1 MTESK
6 TQNFL
11 ELLKKIREAYHNLPI
26 VVKAI
31 VHDDA
36 DRPVYE
42 THVLMSDSEAY
53 PRHIMPYS
61 LYICPVVSY
70 EMRSLADYKSML
82 NLLGVQPSSSDV
94 LAVVTLD
101 ATGDTPVRSPVSENE
116 AREEIRSAYEHMTE
130 RSTDHEEYW
139 QGYIDAAFG
148 LCGLDIDFDGNV
160 RTSGLSPLK
169 RMELTIEEEDRVR
182 ELDLR
187 WDAFRAGMTFAE
199 RHGKE
204 DAE

>member
-11 ELLKKIREAYHNLPI
+11 ELLRKIREAYHNLPI
-26 VVKAI
+26 IVKAI

-36 DRPVYE
+36 DHPVYE
-42 THVLMSDSEAY
+42 THVLMSDSEVY
-53 PRHIMPYS
+53 PRHIMPYG

-70 EMRSLADYKSML
+70 EMKSLAEYKPLL

-101 ATGDTPVRSPVSENE
+101 ATGDVPVRSPLSENE
-116 AREEIRSAYEHMTE
+116 AKEEIRSAYEHMTE

-160 RTSGLSPLK
+160 RTNGLSPLK

-199 RHGKE
+199 RHGEE

>member
-1 MTESK
+1 MNESK

-26 VVKAI
+26 IIKAI

-36 DRPVYE
+36 DHPVYE
-42 THVLMSDSEAY
+42 THVLMSDSETY

-61 LYICPVVSY
+61 LYLCPVVSY
-70 EMRSLADYKSML
+70 EMRTLADFKPIF
-82 NLLGVQPSSSDV
+82 NLLGVKPSSDV

-101 ATGDTPVRSPVSENE
+101 ATGDTPVRSPLTQNE
-116 AREEIRSAYEHMTE
+116 AEEEIRSAYEHMTE

-160 RTSGLSPLK
+160 KTNGLSPLK

-199 RHGKE
+199 RHGDE
-204 DAE
+204 ENAE

>member
-11 ELLKKIREAYHNLPI
+11 ELLRKIREAYHNLPI
-26 VVKAI
+26 IVKAI

-36 DRPVYE
+36 DHPVYE
-42 THVLMSDSEAY
+42 THVLMSDSEVY
-53 PRHIMPYS
+53 PRHIMPYG

-70 EMRSLADYKSML
+70 EMKSLAEYKPLL

-101 ATGDTPVRSPVSENE
+101 ATGDTPVRSPISENE

-160 RTSGLSPLK
+160 RTNGLSPLK

-199 RHGKE
+199 RHGEE

>member
-1 MTESK
+1 MNESK
-6 TQNFL
+6 NQNFL
-11 ELLKKIREAYHNLPI
+11 ELFKKIREAYHNLPV

-36 DRPVYE
+36 AHPVYE
-42 THVLMSDSEAY
+42 THVLMSEETY
-53 PRHIMPYS
+53 PRYIMPYS
-61 LYICPVVSY
+61 MYICPVVSY
-70 EMRSLADYKSML
+70 EMRPIADFKPVL
-82 NLLGVQPSSSDV
+82 NLLGVQPSSDV

-101 ATGDTPVRSPVSENE
+101 ATGDVPVRSPLTQNE
-116 AREEIRSAYEHMTE
+116 AEAEIRSAYENMAK
-130 RSTDHEEYW
+130 RSTDQEEYW

-160 RTSGLSPLK
+160 RTSGLFPLK

-199 RHGKE
+199 RHGE
-204 DAE
+204 EEAE

>member
-1 MTESK
+1 MNESK

-26 VVKAI
+26 IIKAI

-36 DRPVYE
+36 DHPVYE
-42 THVLMSDSEAY
+42 THVLMSDSETY
-53 PRHIMPYS
+53 PKHIMPFSMYT
-61 LYICPVVSY
+61 CPVVSY
-70 EMRSLADYKSML
+70 EMRPLAEFKPVL
-82 NLLGVQPSSSDV
+82 NLLGVQPLSDT

-101 ATGDTPVRSPVSENE
+101 ATGDVPVRSPLTQNE
-116 AREEIRSAYEHMTE
+116 AEAEIKSAYENMAK
-130 RSTDHEEYW
+130 RSTDQEEYW

-169 RMELTIEEEDRVR
+169 QMELTIEEEDRVR

-199 RHGKE
+199 RHGEE

>member
-6 TQNFL
+6 PQTFL

-26 VVKAI
+26 IVKAI

-36 DRPVYE
+36 EHPVYE
-42 THVLMSDSEAY
+42 THVIMSDSEVY

-61 LYICPVVSY
+61 MYICPVVSY
-70 EMRSLADYKSML
+70 EMRSLADYKPML
-82 NLLGVQPSSSDV
+82 NLLGFQPSSDV
-94 LAVVTLD
+94 LAVVTID
-101 ATGDTPVRSPVSENE
+101 ATGDTPIRSPMSENE
-116 AREEIRSAYEHMTE
+116 AKEEIRSAYEHMTE
-130 RSTDHEEYW
+130 RSTDQEEYW

-160 RTSGLSPLK
+160 KTSGLSPLK

-199 RHGKE
+199 RHGEE

>member
-1 MTESK
+1 MNESK

-36 DRPVYE
+36 AHPVYE

-53 PRHIMPYS
+53 PKHIMPYS
-61 LYICPVVSY
+61 MYICPVVSY
-70 EMRSLADYKSML
+70 EIKALADFKPL
-82 NLLGVQPSSSDV
+82 IDLLGVQPSSDV
-94 LAVVTLD
+94 MAVVTLD
-101 ATGDTPVRSPVSENE
+101 ATGDTPVRSPLTQNE
-116 AREEIRSAYEHMTE
+116 AEAEIKSAYENMAE
-130 RSTDHEEYW
+130 RSTDQEEYW

-148 LCGLDIDFDGNV
+148 LCWLDIDFDGNV
-160 RTSGLSPLK
+160 RTSGFYPLK

-187 WDAFRAGMTFAE
+187 WDVFRAGMTFAE
-199 RHGKE
+199 RHGE
-204 DAE
+204 EEAE

>member
-6 TQNFL
+6 PQTFL
-11 ELLKKIREAYHNLPI
+11 ELLRKIREAYHNLPI
-26 VVKAI
+26 IVKAI

-36 DRPVYE
+36 DHPVYE
-42 THVLMSDSEAY
+42 THVLMSDSEVY
-53 PRHIMPYS
+53 PRHIMPYG

-70 EMRSLADYKSML
+70 EMKSLAEYKPLL

-101 ATGDTPVRSPVSENE
+101 ATGDVPVRSPLSENE
-116 AREEIRSAYEHMTE
+116 AKEEIRSAYEHMTE

-160 RTSGLSPLK
+160 RTNGLSPLK

-199 RHGKE
+199 RHGEE

>member
-1 MTESK
+1 MNESK

-11 ELLKKIREAYHNLPI
+11 ELLRKIREAYHNLPI
-26 VVKAI
+26 IIKAI

-36 DRPVYE
+36 DHPVYE

-53 PRHIMPYS
+53 PKHIMPFS
-61 LYICPVVSY
+61 LYICPVISY
-70 EMRSLADYKSML
+70 EIRPLADLKPVL
-82 NLLGVQPSSSDV
+82 NLLGVQPSSDA

-101 ATGDTPVRSPVSENE
+101 ATGDVPVRSPLTQNE
-116 AREEIRSAYEHMTE
+116 AEAEIKSAYENMAE
-130 RSTDHEEYW
+130 RSTDQEEYW

-160 RTSGLSPLK
+160 RTSGLFPLK
-169 RMELTIEEEDRVR
+169 QMELTIEEEDRIR

-199 RHGKE
+199 RHGE
-204 DAE
+204 EEAE

>member
-36 DRPVYE
+36 EHPVYE
-42 THVLMSDSEAY
+42 THVLMSDSEVY
-53 PRHIMPYS
+53 PRHIMPFD

-70 EMRSLADYKSML
+70 EMRTLADFMPVL
-82 NLLGVQPSSSDV
+82 NLLGVKPSSDT

-101 ATGDTPVRSPVSENE
+101 ATGDVPIKSPLSKNE
-116 AREEIRSAYEHMTE
+116 ADAEVKSAYENLGE
-130 RSTDHEEYW
+130 QEDEESYW
-139 QGYIDAAFG
+139 QGYTDAAFG
-148 LCGLDIDFDGNV
+148 LMGLMIKDDGTINWA
-160 RTSGLSPLK
+160 RSPIEL
-169 RMELTIEEEDRVR
+169 RALTIEEEDRIR

-199 RHGKE
+199 RHGEE
-204 DAE
+204 DTE

>member
-1 MTESK
+1 MTESTK
-6 TQNFL
+6 PQNFL

-26 VVKAI
+26 IIKAI

-36 DRPVYE
+36 DHPVYE

-53 PRHIMPYS
+53 PKHIMPYS

-70 EMRSLADYKSML
+70 EMRTLADFKPIF
-82 NLLGVQPSSSDV
+82 NLLGAQPSSDV

-101 ATGDTPVRSPVSENE
+101 ATGDIPVRSPLSANE
-116 AREEIRSAYEHMTE
+116 AKEEIRSAYEHMTE
-130 RSTDHEEYW
+130 RSTDQEEYW

-160 RTSGLSPLK
+160 KTNGLSPLK
-169 RMELTIEEEDRVR
+169 RMELTIEEEDRIR

>member
-1 MTESK
+1 MNESK
-6 TQNFL
+6 PQTFL
-11 ELLKKIREAYHNLPI
+11 ELLKKIREAYKNLPI

-36 DRPVYE
+36 DHPVYE

-53 PRHIMPYS
+53 PKHIMPYS

-70 EMRSLADYKSML
+70 EMRTLADFKPML
-82 NLLGVQPSSSDV
+82 NLLGVQPSSDV

-101 ATGDTPVRSPVSENE
+101 ATGDVPVWASLTQNE
-116 AREEIRSAYEHMTE
+116 AEAEIQSAYENMAK
-130 RSTDHEEYW
+130 RSTDQEEYW

-160 RTSGLSPLK
+160 KTSELYPLK
-169 RMELTIEEEDRVR
+169 KMELTIEEEDRIR

-187 WDAFRAGMTFAE
+187 WDAFKAGMTFAE

>member
-11 ELLKKIREAYHNLPI
+11 ELLKKIREAYHNLPM

-31 VHDDA
+31 VHDD
-36 DRPVYE
+36 DDHPVYE
-42 THVLMSDSEAY
+42 THVLMSDSETY

-70 EMRSLADYKSML
+70 EMRTLADFKPIF
-82 NLLGVQPSSSDV
+82 NLLGVQPSSDV

-101 ATGDTPVRSPVSENE
+101 ATGDVPVRSPLTQNE
-116 AREEIRSAYEHMTE
+116 AEEEIRSAYEHMTE

-148 LCGLDIDFDGNV
+148 LMGIDIDFDGNV
-160 RTSGLSPLK
+160 KTSILSPLK
-169 RMELTIEEEDRVR
+169 QMELTIEEEDRIR

-199 RHGKE
+199 RHGEE
-204 DAE
+204 D

>member
-1 MTESK
+1 
-6 TQNFL
+6 
-11 ELLKKIREAYHNLPI
+11 
-26 VVKAI
+26 
-31 VHDDA
+31 
-36 DRPVYE
+36 
-42 THVLMSDSEAY
+42 
-53 PRHIMPYS
+53 MPYS

-70 EMRSLADYKSML
+70 EMKSLADYKPML

-101 ATGDTPVRSPVSENE
+101 ATGDTPIRSPMSENE
-116 AREEIRSAYEHMTE
+116 AKEEIRSAYEHMTE
-130 RSTDHEEYW
+130 RSTDQEEYW

-160 RTSGLSPLK
+160 KTNGLSPLK

-187 WDAFRAGMTFAE
+187 WDVFRAGMTFAE
-199 RHGKE
+199 RHGEE

>member
-1 MTESK
+1 MKESNH
-6 TQNFL
+6 TQTFL
-11 ELLKKIREAYHNLPI
+11 ELLKKIREAYHNMPI

-36 DRPVYE
+36 DHPVYE
-42 THVLMSDSEAY
+42 THVLTSDSEAY

-61 LYICPVVSY
+61 MYICPVVSY
-70 EMRSLADYKSML
+70 EMRALAGYKPML
-82 NLLGVQPSSSDV
+82 DLLGVQPSSDV
-94 LAVVTLD
+94 MAVVTLD
-101 ATGDTPVRSPVSENE
+101 ATGDVPVWAPLTQNE
-116 AREEIRSAYEHMTE
+116 AEEEIRSAYENMDD
-130 RSTDHEEYW
+130 RATDHEDYW

-160 RTSGLSPLK
+160 KTSVLSPLK
-169 RMELTIEEEDRVR
+169 KMELTIEEEDRIR

-187 WDAFRAGMTFAE
+187 WDAFKAGMTFAE
-199 RHGKE
+199 RHGEE

>member
-1 MTESK
+1 MNESK

-26 VVKAI
+26 IIKAI

-36 DRPVYE
+36 DHPVYE
-42 THVLMSDSEAY
+42 THVLMSDSETY
-53 PRHIMPYS
+53 PKHIMPFSMYT
-61 LYICPVVSY
+61 CPVVSY
-70 EMRSLADYKSML
+70 EMRPLAEFKPVL
-82 NLLGVQPSSSDV
+82 NLLGVQPLSDT

-101 ATGDTPVRSPVSENE
+101 ATGDVPVRSPLTQNE
-116 AREEIRSAYEHMTE
+116 AEAEIKSAYENMAK
-130 RSTDHEEYW
+130 RSTDQEEYW

-169 RMELTIEEEDRVR
+169 QMELTIEEEDRIR

-199 RHGKE
+199 RHGEE

>member
-36 DRPVYE
+36 EHPVYE
-42 THVLMSDSEAY
+42 THVLMSDSEVY
-53 PRHIMPYS
+53 PRHIMPFD

-70 EMRSLADYKSML
+70 EMRTLADFMPVL
-82 NLLGVQPSSSDV
+82 NLLGVKPSSDT

-101 ATGDTPVRSPVSENE
+101 ATGDVPIKSPLSKNE
-116 AREEIRSAYEHMTE
+116 ADAEVKSAYENLGE
-130 RSTDHEEYW
+130 QEDEESYW
-139 QGYIDAAFG
+139 QGYTDAAFG
-148 LCGLDIDFDGNV
+148 LMGLTINDDGTINWA
-160 RTSGLSPLK
+160 RSPIEL
-169 RMELTIEEEDRVR
+169 RALTIEEEDRIR
-182 ELDLR
+182 ELDLN

-199 RHGKE
+199 RHGDE
-204 DAE
+204 EEAE

>member
-6 TQNFL
+6 PQTFL

-31 VHDDA
+31 VRDDA
-36 DRPVYE
+36 EHPVYE
-42 THVLMSDSEAY
+42 THFYMANAETY
-53 PRHIMPYS
+53 PKHIMPFD

-70 EMRSLADYKSML
+70 EMRKIDSFRPVLIDM
-82 NLLGVQPSSSDV
+82 LGVQPSSDV
-94 LAVVTLD
+94 MAVVTLD
-101 ATGDTPVRSPVSENE
+101 ATGAVPVRSPLSKNE
-116 AREEIRSAYEHMTE
+116 ADAEVKSAYESLGE
-130 RSTDHEEYW
+130 QDDEEAYW
-139 QGYIDAAFG
+139 QGYTDAAFG
-148 LCGLDIDFDGNV
+148 LMGLTINDDGTINWA
-160 RTSGLSPLK
+160 RSPIEL
-169 RMELTIEEEDRVR
+169 RALTIEEEDRIR

-204 DAE
+204 ED

>member
-1 MTESK
+1 MNESK

-36 DRPVYE
+36 DHPVYE

-53 PRHIMPYS
+53 PKHIMPFSMYT
-61 LYICPVVSY
+61 CPVVSY
-70 EMRSLADYKSML
+70 EMRPLAEFKPVL
-82 NLLGVQPSSSDV
+82 NLLGVQPLSDV
-94 LAVVTLD
+94 MAVVTLD
-101 ATGDTPVRSPVSENE
+101 ATGDMPIRSPLSKNE
-116 AREEIRSAYEHMTE
+116 AEAEIRSAYENMAQE
-130 RSTDHEEYW
+130 STDQEEYW
-139 QGYIDAAFG
+139 HGYTDAAFG
-148 LCGLDIDFDGNV
+148 LCGLDIDFDGIIKNWN
-160 RTSGLSPLK
+160 LFPLK
-169 RMELTIEEEDRVR
+169 QMELTIEEEDRVR

-199 RHGKE
+199 RHGE
-204 DAE
+204 EEAE

>member
-26 VVKAI
+26 IVKAI

-36 DRPVYE
+36 DHPVYE

-53 PRHIMPYS
+53 PRHIMPFD

-70 EMRSLADYKSML
+70 EMRTLADFKPML
-82 NLLGVQPSSSDV
+82 NLLGVQPSSDV

-101 ATGDTPVRSPVSENE
+101 ATRDVPVRSPLSKNE
-116 AREEIRSAYEHMTE
+116 ADAEVKSAYESLGE
-130 RSTDHEEYW
+130 QEDEESYW
-139 QGYIDAAFG
+139 QGYTDAAFG
-148 LCGLDIDFDGNV
+148 LMRLTINDDGTINWA
-160 RTSGLSPLK
+160 RSPIEL
-169 RMELTIEEEDRVR
+169 RALTIEEEDRIR
-182 ELDLR
+182 ELDLK

-199 RHGKE
+199 RHGE
-204 DAE
+204 EAAE

>member
-1 MTESK
+1 MNESK

-26 VVKAI
+26 IIKAI

-36 DRPVYE
+36 DHPVYE

-53 PRHIMPYS
+53 PKHIMPFSMYT
-61 LYICPVVSY
+61 CPVVSY
-70 EMRSLADYKSML
+70 EMRPLAEFKPVL
-82 NLLGVQPSSSDV
+82 NLLGVQPLSDT

-101 ATGDTPVRSPVSENE
+101 ATGDVPVRSPLTQNE
-116 AREEIRSAYEHMTE
+116 AEAEIKSAYENMAE
-130 RSTDHEEYW
+130 RSSDQEEYW

-160 RTSGLSPLK
+160 RTRGLSPLK
-169 RMELTIEEEDRVR
+169 QMELTIEEEDRVR

-199 RHGKE
+199 RHGEE

>member
-1 MTESK
+1 MQESTK
-6 TQNFL
+6 PQNFL
-11 ELLKKIREAYHNLPI
+11 ELLKKIREAYHNLPV

-36 DRPVYE
+36 AHPVYE
-42 THVLMSDSEAY
+42 THVLMSDPETY
-53 PRHIMPYS
+53 PKHIMPYS
-61 LYICPVVSY
+61 LYMCPVVSY
-70 EMRSLADYKSML
+70 EMRSLADFKHVL
-82 NLLGVQPSSSDV
+82 NLLGVQPTSDV

-101 ATGDTPVRSPVSENE
+101 ATGDMPVRSPLTQNE
-116 AREEIRSAYEHMTE
+116 AEAEIRSAYENMAE

-160 RTSGLSPLK
+160 KTSGLFPLK

-199 RHGKE
+199 RHGEE
-204 DAE
+204 DA

>member
-1 MTESK
+1 MSESK

-36 DRPVYE
+36 DHPVYE
-42 THVLMSDSEAY
+42 THVLTSDSEAY

-61 LYICPVVSY
+61 MYICPVVSY
-70 EMRSLADYKSML
+70 EMRALADYKPML
-82 NLLGVQPSSSDV
+82 NLMGIQPSSEV

-101 ATGDTPVRSPVSENE
+101 ATGDVPVWAPLTQNE
-116 AREEIRSAYEHMTE
+116 AEEEIRSAYENMDE
-130 RSTDHEEYW
+130 RSTDQEEYW

-160 RTSGLSPLK
+160 KTSILSPLK
-169 RMELTIEEEDRVR
+169 KMELTIEEEDRVR

-187 WDAFRAGMTFAE
+187 WDVFKAGMTFAE

-204 DAE
+204 EDE

>member
-31 VHDDA
+31 VRDDA
-36 DRPVYE
+36 DHPVYE
-42 THVLMSDSEAY
+42 THVLMSDSETY

-70 EMRSLADYKSML
+70 EMRKIDSFRPVLIDM
-82 NLLGVQPSSSDV
+82 LGVQPSSDV

-101 ATGDTPVRSPVSENE
+101 ATGDVPIKSPLSKNE
-116 AREEIRSAYEHMTE
+116 ADAEVKSAYENLGE
-130 RSTDHEEYW
+130 QEDEESYW
-139 QGYIDAAFG
+139 QGYTDAAFG
-148 LCGLDIDFDGNV
+148 LMGLTINDDGTINWA
-160 RTSGLSPLK
+160 RSPIEL
-169 RMELTIEEEDRVR
+169 RALTIEEEDRVR

-187 WDAFRAGMTFAE
+187 WDAFRAGMTLAE
-199 RHGKE
+199 RHGEE

>member
-1 MTESK
+1 MNESK

-26 VVKAI
+26 IIKAI

-36 DRPVYE
+36 DHPVYE

-53 PRHIMPYS
+53 PKHIMPFSMYT
-61 LYICPVVSY
+61 CPVVSY
-70 EMRSLADYKSML
+70 EMRPLAEFKPVL
-82 NLLGVQPSSSDV
+82 NLLGVQQLSDT

-101 ATGDTPVRSPVSENE
+101 ATGDVPVRSPLTQNE
-116 AREEIRSAYEHMTE
+116 AEAEIKSAYENMAE
-130 RSTDHEEYW
+130 RSSDQEEYW

-160 RTSGLSPLK
+160 RTRGLSPLK
-169 RMELTIEEEDRVR
+169 QMELTIEEEDRVR

-199 RHGKE
+199 RHGEE

>member
-11 ELLKKIREAYHNLPI
+11 ELLKKIREAYRNLPI

-31 VHDDA
+31 VRDDA
-36 DRPVYE
+36 EHPVYE
-42 THVLMSDSEAY
+42 THFYMSDAETY
-53 PRHIMPYS
+53 PKHIMPFG

-70 EMRSLADYKSML
+70 EMRSLADFKPML
-82 NLLGVQPSSSDV
+82 NLLGVQPSSDV

-101 ATGDTPVRSPVSENE
+101 ATGDTPVRSPLTQNE
-116 AREEIRSAYEHMTE
+116 ADAEVKSAYENLGE
-130 RSTDHEEYW
+130 QDDEESYW
-139 QGYIDAAFG
+139 QGYTDAAFG
-148 LCGLDIDFDGNV
+148 LMGLTINDDGTINWV
-160 RTSGLSPLK
+160 RSPIEL
-169 RMELTIEEEDRVR
+169 RALTIEEEDRIR

-199 RHGKE
+199 RHGEE

>member
-11 ELLKKIREAYHNLPI
+11 ELLKKIREAYRNMPI

-31 VHDDA
+31 VRDDA
-36 DRPVYE
+36 DHPVYE

-53 PRHIMPYS
+53 PRHIMPFD

-70 EMRSLADYKSML
+70 EMRTLADFKPML
-82 NLLGVQPSSSDV
+82 NLLGVQPSSDV

-101 ATGDTPVRSPVSENE
+101 ATGAVPVRSPLSKNE
-116 AREEIRSAYEHMTE
+116 ADAEVKSAYESLGE
-130 RSTDHEEYW
+130 QDDEESYW
-139 QGYIDAAFG
+139 QGYTDAAFRLMG
-148 LCGLDIDFDGNV
+148 LTINDDGTINWA
-160 RTSGLSPLK
+160 RSPIEL
-169 RMELTIEEEDRVR
+169 RALTIEEEDRIR

-199 RHGKE
+199 RHGE
-204 DAE
+204 EE

>member
-1 MTESK
+1 MKESK

-11 ELLKKIREAYHNLPI
+11 ELLKKIREAYRNLPI

-36 DRPVYE
+36 DHPVYE
-42 THVLMSDSEAY
+42 THVLTSDSEAY

-61 LYICPVVSY
+61 MYICPVVSY
-70 EMRSLADYKSML
+70 DMRALADYKPML
-82 NLLGVQPSSSDV
+82 DLLGVQSTSDIM
-94 LAVVTLD
+94 AVVTLD
-101 ATGDTPVRSPVSENE
+101 ATGDVPVWAPLTQNE
-116 AREEIRSAYEHMTE
+116 AEEEIRSAYENMDD
-130 RSTDHEEYW
+130 RATDHEDYW

-160 RTSGLSPLK
+160 KTSILSPLK
-169 RMELTIEEEDRVR
+169 KMELTIEEEDRVR

-187 WDAFRAGMTFAE
+187 WDVFKAGMTFAE

-204 DAE
+204 EDE

>member
-11 ELLKKIREAYHNLPI
+11 ELLRKIREAYHNLPI
-26 VVKAI
+26 IVKAI

-36 DRPVYE
+36 DHPVYE
-42 THVLMSDSEAY
+42 THVLMSDSEVY
-53 PRHIMPYS
+53 PRHIMPYG

-70 EMRSLADYKSML
+70 EMKSLAEYKPLL

-101 ATGDTPVRSPVSENE
+101 ATGDVPVRSPLSENE

-160 RTSGLSPLK
+160 RTNGLSPLK

-199 RHGKE
+199 CHGE
-204 DAE
+204 EEAE

>member
-1 MTESK
+1 MNESK

-36 DRPVYE
+36 DHPVYE

-53 PRHIMPYS
+53 PKHIMPYS
-61 LYICPVVSY
+61 MYICPVVSY
-70 EMRSLADYKSML
+70 EMRPIADFKPL
-82 NLLGVQPSSSDV
+82 IDLLGVQPSSDV
-94 LAVVTLD
+94 MAVVTLD
-101 ATGDTPVRSPVSENE
+101 ATGDVPVRSPLTQNE
-116 AREEIRSAYEHMTE
+116 AEAEIKSAYENIAE
-130 RSTDHEEYW
+130 RASDQEEYW
-139 QGYIDAAFG
+139 HGYTDAAFG
-148 LCGLDIDFDGNV
+148 LCGLDIDYEGNV
-160 RTSGLSPLK
+160 KTSGLFPLK
-169 RMELTIEEEDRVR
+169 RMELTIEEEDRIR

-199 RHGKE
+199 RHE
-204 DAE
+204 EEEAE

>member
-11 ELLKKIREAYHNLPI
+11 ELLKKIREAYRNLPI

-31 VHDDA
+31 VRDDA
-36 DRPVYE
+36 EHPVYE
-42 THVLMSDSEAY
+42 THFYMSDAETY
-53 PRHIMPYS
+53 PKHIMPFG

-70 EMRSLADYKSML
+70 EMRSLADYKPIL
-82 NLLGVQPSSSDV
+82 NLLGVQPSSDV

-101 ATGDTPVRSPVSENE
+101 ATGDTPVRSPLSKNE
-116 AREEIRSAYEHMTE
+116 ADAEVKSAYENLGE
-130 RSTDHEEYW
+130 QEDEESYW
-139 QGYIDAAFG
+139 QGYTDAAFG
-148 LCGLDIDFDGNV
+148 LMGLTIKDDGTINWA
-160 RTSGLSPLK
+160 RSPIEL
-169 RMELTIEEEDRVR
+169 RALTIEEEDRIR

>member
-11 ELLKKIREAYHNLPI
+11 ELLKKIREAYHNLPV

-36 DRPVYE
+36 AHPVYE
-42 THVLMSDSEAY
+42 THVLMSDSEVY

-70 EMRSLADYKSML
+70 EMKSLADFKPIL

-101 ATGDTPVRSPVSENE
+101 ATGDTPVRSPLTQNE
-116 AREEIRSAYEHMTE
+116 AEEEIRSAYEHMTE

-160 RTSGLSPLK
+160 KTNGLSPLK

-199 RHGKE
+199 RHGEE

>member
-1 MTESK
+1 MNESK

-31 VHDDA
+31 IHEDA
-36 DRPVYE
+36 DHPVYE

-53 PRHIMPYS
+53 PKHIMPYS

-70 EMRSLADYKSML
+70 EMRTLADFKPIF
-82 NLLGVQPSSSDV
+82 NLLGVQPSSDV

-101 ATGDTPVRSPVSENE
+101 ATGDTPVRSPLTQNE
-116 AREEIRSAYEHMTE
+116 AEEEIRSAYEHMTE

-148 LCGLDIDFDGNV
+148 LMGIDIDFDGNV
-160 RTSGLSPLK
+160 KTSILSPLK
-169 RMELTIEEEDRVR
+169 QMELTIEEEDRVR

-199 RHGKE
+199 RHGEE